1 MDIWTPSFHPD
12 LVKTGIQKVEFKSK
26 LWTQI
31 SPSWWLEKYWI
42 QKVDLKSSLF
52 TQISPSWQVDFK
64 SGVSVE
70 LKWSLKVDIWTPSF
84 QPNSVKTGI
93 QKVEFKSS
101 LCTQISPSWWLGKY
115 WIQKVEF
122 KSSLFTQISPSW
134 QVDFKSGV

>member
-1 MDIWTPSFHPD
+1 MNSQFSPW
-12 LVKTGIQKVEFKSK
+12 LVKTGIKKIEFKLS
-26 LWTQI
+26 LFTQL

-42 QKVDLKSSLF
+42 QKVDLKWSLF

-115 WIQKVEF
+115 WIQKVKF
-122 KSSLFTQISPSW
+122 KSSLFTQISPSL
-134 QVDFKSGV
+134 QMDFKSGV